1 MELNENFSYSGTKQN
16 FDRDSYATLAEM
28 KAVKAKKMPSI
39 FHATCAETGKLYIYN
54 KTNTDDEI
62 LGKWREVS
70 GSSTNVENEN
80 ENANG
85 SCECEEDTD
94 TIDFSTWPEYTSPEA
109 NGIVLDGQGGANIDD
124 SNISVDP
131 DDIEEED

>member
-70 GSSTNVENEN
+70 GSSTNTESVP
-80 ENANG
+80 
-85 SCECEEDTD
+85 SVEEDTD

-131 DDIEEED
+131 EDIEEED

>member
-1 MELNENFSYSGTKQN
+1 MELNENFAYSGTKQN

-70 GSSTNVENEN
+70 GSS
-80 ENANG
+80 
-85 SCECEEDTD
+85 ECEEDTD

>member
-1 MELNENFSYSGTKQN
+1 MELNENFAYSGTKQN
-16 FDRDSYATLAEM
+16 FDRDNYATLAEM

-62 LGKWREVS
+62 LGKWREV
-70 GSSTNVENEN
+70 GSSAAENE
-80 ENANG
+80 AG